1 MGWDIV
7 GAYEKGL
14 CACGSEVGEET
25 WATLLRRN
33 LQRYVCWVDGCAFG
47 SWLIIAH

>member
-33 LQRYVCWVDGCAFG
+33 DMSAGWMGVHSVVG
-47 SWLIIAH
+47 